1 MPMVRPW
8 EGLREL
14 CHKYGDILGM
24 TIMGSPVVVLNSAN
38 DISQYLDGH
47 SATTSSRPR
56 SASQELLDLTGL
68 FAFMPY
74 GPEWRLHRRTM
85 WQYFTPTAVTKY
97 IPAIQTSS
105 RITLHKLLEAPDRFE
120 EHFQD
125 SVGATLMKVVYGL
138 DAKYENDESLMT
150 IDKGLESG
158 RESLVPGR
166 FLVDVIPILRF
177 LPPFFPSQKRF
188 SRLREQTARMYDMP
202 YSLHKAAAM
211 RGDMG
216 DCILSDMLS
225 QFTSKPDDNI
235 YDPTVNP
242 VGDRVARGVTAVTF
256 AAGSD
261 TTCAVLKTFVLAMS
275 LNPDVLKRAHAETD
289 AVVGPTR
296 LPDLEDRDAL
306 PYVYAMYLETLRWMQ
321 VVPLGLAH
329 NTTEDEQFGDYFVP
343 AGTMILANI
352 WACMHD
358 PNTYHEP
365 ASFAPERFLRDGK
378 LDPEVRNPND
388 FVFGFGRRICP
399 GRHYAE
405 SDIFLTM
412 AHIIHVFDIRPPVD
426 EDGREVAIEPRMV
439 NGFVSWPEDCR
450 CRITPR
456 TPHAA
461 TLIVDEFAQRLNQG

>member
-1 MPMVRPW
+1 MPAAHERRRQVSPISAIASYLRSVFSWRRRSRGRPFPPGPPGLPFIGNLLDMPMVRPW

-188 SRLREQTARMYDMP
+188 YDSASRRPA
-202 YSLHKAAAM
+202 
-211 RGDMG
+211 
-216 DCILSDMLS
+216 C
-225 QFTSKPDDNI
+225 
-235 YDPTVNP
+235 
-242 VGDRVARGVTAVTF
+242 DRVARGVTAVTF
-256 AAGSD
+256 AGPGSD

-275 LNPDVLKRAHAETD
+275 LNPDVLKRAQAETD
-289 AVVGPTR
+289 AAVGPTR
-296 LPDLEDRDAL
+296 LPDLADRDAL
-306 PYVYAMYLETLRWMQ
+306 PYVNAMYLETLRWMQ

-329 NTTEDEQFGDYFVP
+329 NTTEDEQFGDY
-343 AGTMILANI
+343 L
-352 WACMHD
+352 ACMHD

-365 ASFAPERFLRDGK
+365 ASFVPERFLRDGK
-378 LDPEVRNPND
+378 LDPEVRNPTD

-426 EDGREVAIEPRMV
+426 EDGREVAIEPKMV

-461 TLIVDEFAQRLNQG
+461 ALIVDEFAQRINQG